1 VRAGLGA
8 VSFAETS
15 GGLAYAARL
24 MRYALT
30 QWCGS
35 PPWTA
40 ALEPAHYGRVSPIER
55 ARFGARVMAAQL
67 SGRVD
72 WMVFNHV
79 GVARVQ
85 RLLPPKARRPYV
97 VFVHDVEAWDP
108 DLNAERRA
116 VLRDATLRVSNSRY
130 TAERVEHTHPDVGP
144 VVPCPLGL
152 LDEKPC
158 EPTGSEPTERPAWLQ
173 QVRPLSVLIVGRMH
187 DTERYKGHDEL
198 LACWP
203 AVLEQV
209 PGAQLIMAGLGN
221 DRERLAGT
229 ARALGVASSVVFPGF
244 VPNAVMPALWERV
257 ALLAMPSAREG
268 FGLVYLEAMRA
279 GLPCVGSTMDAA
291 GDVIVDGETGVL
303 VDRDDPVA
311 LGSALS
317 ALLADAGRRAA
328 MGAAGRRR
336 YLAEFTADHFATRF
350 RDILV
355 RPLGAC

>member
-40 ALEPAHYGRVSPIER
+40 ALEPAHYGRVTAVEQ
-55 ARFGARVMAAQL
+55 ARFGARVVAAQL
-67 SGRVD
+67 TGRVD

-108 DLNAERRA
+108 NLSAERRA
-116 VLRDATLRVSNSRY
+116 VLREATLRVSNSRY
-130 TAERVEHTHPDVGP
+130 TADRVERTHPDVGP
-144 VVPCPLGL
+144 VTPCPLGL

-158 EPTGSEPTERPAWLQ
+158 APTDMPEWLG

-198 LACWP
+198 LECWP
-203 AVLEQV
+203 SVLARV
-209 PGAQLIMAGLGN
+209 PEAQLVVAGLGN
-221 DRERLAGT
+221 DRERLAAK
-229 ARALGVASSVVFPGF
+229 ARDLGVAASVLFSGF
-244 VPNAVMPALWERV
+244 VPSQIMPALWDRV

-279 GLPCVGSTMDAA
+279 GRPCVGSTMDAA

-303 VDRDDPVA
+303 VDRDDRVA
-311 LGSALS
+311 LAEALS
-317 ALLADAGRRAA
+317 ALLADADRRAA

-336 YLAEFTADHFATRF
+336 YLAEFTADHFAARF

>member
-1 VRAGLGA
+1 VKRAGLAA

-30 QWCGS
+30 TWCAS

-40 ALEPAHYGRVSPIER
+40 ALEPARYGRVSAAER
-55 ARFGARVMAAQL
+55 ARFGARVVAAQL

-72 WMVFNHV
+72 WLVFNHV

-85 RLLPPKARRPYV
+85 RLLPPSARRPYA

-108 DLNAERRA
+108 ALSAERRA
-116 VLRDATLRVSNSRY
+116 VLREAAVRVSNSRY
-130 TAERVEHTHPDVGP
+130 TADRVQRTHPDVGP

-152 LDEKPC
+152 LDETPC
-158 EPTGSEPTERPAWLQ
+158 DAPAPDWLAR
-173 QVRPLSVLIVGRMH
+173 VGPHSVLIVGRMH
-187 DTERYKGHDEL
+187 DSERYKGHDEL
-198 LACWP
+198 LECWP
-203 AVLEQV
+203 SVLARV
-209 PGAQLIMAGLGN
+209 PSAQLVIAGLGN
-221 DRERLAGT
+221 DRARLEAK
-229 ARALGVASSVVFPGF
+229 ARAVGIASSVLFCGF
-244 VPNAVMPALWERV
+244 VPSAVMPALWTRV

-279 GLPCVGSTMDAA
+279 GRPCVGSPADAA
-291 GDVIVDGETGVL
+291 GDVIVDGETGLL
-303 VDRDDPVA
+303 VDRDDQVA
-311 LGSALS
+311 LGEALS
-317 ALLADAGRRAA
+317 ALLADAGRREL

-336 YLAEFTADHFATRF
+336 YLAEFTADHFAARL

-355 RPLGAC
+355 SPLGAC